1 MIKAVGLD
9 IDGTLYPNYQM
20 LLCSLPSVVT
30 APRLMYYFGQVR
42 KEIRHIEYDEPLHA
56 KQAQLL
62 ANKMGISPQDAAD
75 RMERHLYHRWEHSF
89 RCIRP
94 FRHVRETLLAFKREG
109 LPLAALSDFPIK
121 NKLKFLKLDD
131 LFDYRLSSEET
142 GYLKPHPIPFQ
153 QMVRQFGVAPEEILY
168 VGNSYKYDIIGASNV
183 GMRTA
188 WLSFAGGSGKTAEE
202 SQTDIIF
209 SSFYDLRE
217 KVLGELEHDS
227 SRRR

>member
-1 MIKAVGLD
+1 MIKAVGFD

-20 LLCSLPSVVT
+20 VLCSIPSVIS

-42 KEIRHIEYDEPLHA
+42 KEIRRIEYDEPLHE

-62 ANKMGISPQDAAD
+62 ANKMGISREKAAD
-75 RMERHLYHRWEHSF
+75 RMEQHLYHRWEHSF

-131 LFDYRLSSEET
+131 LFDFSLSSEDT

-153 QMVRQFGVAPEEILY
+153 QMVRRFGIAPEEILY
-168 VGNSYKYDIIGASNV
+168 VGNSYKYDIIGGTNV
-183 GMRTA
+183 GLQTA
-188 WLSFAGGSGKTAEE
+188 WLSFSGGAAASAEE
-202 SQTDIIF
+202 SSADIVF
-209 SSFYDLRE
+209 SSFYDLR
-217 KVLGELEHDS
+217 KIVLGE
-227 SRRR
+227 

>member
-20 LLCSLPSVVT
+20 LLCSLPSLIT

-42 KEIRHIEYDEPLHA
+42 KEIRRIEYDEPLHE

-62 ANKMGISPQDAAD
+62 ANKMGISREKAAD

-94 FRHVRETLLAFKREG
+94 FRHVRETLLAFRRAG
-109 LPLAALSDFPIK
+109 VLLGALSDFPIK
-121 NKLKFLKLDD
+121 DKLKYLKLDD

-183 GMRTA
+183 GMQTA
-188 WLSFAGGSGKTAEE
+188 WLSSAGGGATSAEE
-202 SQTDIIF
+202 SRADIIF
-209 SSFYDLRE
+209 SSFYDLR
-217 KVLGELEHDS
+217 KRVLGEFEHGF
-227 SRRR
+227 SRRQ

>member
-20 LLCSLPSVVT
+20 VLCSIPSLIS

-42 KEIRHIEYDEPLHA
+42 KEIRHIVYDEPLHL

-62 ANKMGISPQDAAD
+62 ANKMGISSEKAAA

-94 FRHVRETLLAFKREG
+94 FRHVRETLLAFKRAG
-109 LPLAALSDFPIK
+109 LPLAALSDFPIA
-121 NKLKFLKLDD
+121 NKLTYLKLDD
-131 LFDYRLSSEET
+131 LFDYSFSSEET

-153 QMVRQFGVAPEEILY
+153 QMIRKFGLAPEEILY

-183 GMRTA
+183 GMQTA
-188 WLSFAGGSGKTAEE
+188 WLRLSGGAAPTGAE
-202 SQTDIIF
+202 SQADIVF
-209 SSFYDLRE
+209 SSFLELRE
-217 KVLGELEHDS
+217 RVLGELERGAS
-227 SRRR
+227 SRR

>member
-1 MIKAVGLD
+1 MIKAVGFD

-20 LLCSLPSVVT
+20 VLCSIPSLLT

-42 KEIRHIEYDEPLHA
+42 KEIRRIEYDEPLHE

-62 ANKMGISPQDAAD
+62 ANKMGISREKAAD

-131 LFDYRLSSEET
+131 LFDFSISSEDT
-142 GYLKPHPIPFQ
+142 GYLKPHPVPFQ
-153 QMVRQFGVAPEEILY
+153 QMVRRFAVAPEEILY
-168 VGNSYKYDIIGASNV
+168 VGNSYKYDIIGGANV
-183 GMRTA
+183 GLQTA
-188 WLSFAGGSGKTAEE
+188 WLSFSGGAADSAEE
-202 SQTDIIF
+202 SSADIVF
-209 SSFYDLRE
+209 SSFYDLRK
-217 KVLGELEHDS
+217 KVLGE
-227 SRRR
+227 

>member
-9 IDGTLYPNYQM
+9 IDGTLYPHYQM
-20 LLCSLPSVVT
+20 LLCSLSSLIT

-42 KEIRHIEYDEPLHA
+42 KEIRRIEYDESLHA

-62 ANKMGISPQDAAD
+62 ANKMGISPQKAAD
-75 RMERHLYHRWEHSF
+75 LMERHLYHRWEHSY
-89 RCIRP
+89 RWIRP

-109 LPLAALSDFPIK
+109 LLLGALSDFPIK
-121 NKLKFLKLDD
+121 NKLKFLRLDD

-153 QMVRQFGVAPEEILY
+153 QMVRQFGVAPEEVLY

-183 GMRTA
+183 GMQTA
-188 WLSFAGGSGKTAEE
+188 WLSSAGGDAASAEE
-202 SQTDIIF
+202 LRADIIF

-217 KVLGELEHDS
+217 RVLGELELGS